1 MNWRLMASSSMLSVV
16 REYLATF
23 RPTRVP
29 LSALAAGYS
38 SGTYSGNT
46 VFVLP
51 APSQM
56 PALIPIVHMGKVQ
69 FRQQWLQRVKNA
81 RMAPSASVLLASPFF
96 CSTSCV
102 QGHAHMADSAWQR
115 VNMLPRK
122 SDQLVLTVAPRS
134 GTTQWHVLLLS

>member
-1 MNWRLMASSSMLSVV
+1 MSIWQH
-16 REYLATF
+16 F
-23 RPTRVP
+23 
-29 LSALAAGYS
+29 ALAAGYS

-69 FRQQWLQRVKNA
+69 FRQHWLQRVKNA

-134 GTTQWHVLLLS
+134 GTCCSFHNHTDHAAIVGLTFQQ